1 MKRSCVPAWIAL
13 ALVPAQLPL
22 AAHHAW
28 PVNEQKL
35 VTVKGTV
42 VAFDWAN
49 PHPMITL
56 TVQTPNGGTEKW
68 QVGGP
73 ALNRM
78 QANGWSKTTIKPG
91 DVITGIGH
99 QYTNGEKIL
108 KLDSVILPEGKEILV
123 YGR

>member
-1 MKRSCVPAWIAL
+1 MRLLYVPVWIAL
-13 ALVPAQLPL
+13 ALTPL

-28 PVNEQKL
+28 PVNEQRL
-35 VTVKGTV
+35 VTVKGAV
-42 VAFDWAN
+42 VGFEWGN

-56 TVQTPNGGTEKW
+56 TVQTANGGTEKW

-78 QANGWSKTTIKPG
+78 QANGWSKTTVKPG

-108 KLDSVILPEGKEILV
+108 KLDHVMLPDGKKILV